1 MTSQRRKEY
10 EMLET
15 AYKKEDY
22 DIRVRDLERL
32 GGSDLIHNRFK
43 CQLEPLKE

>member
-15 AYKKEDY
+15 EYKKEDY
-22 DIRVRDLERL
+22 DVRVRDLKRL
-32 GGSDLIHNRFK
+32 GGSDLINNRLK